1 MPAHDLHGR
10 VITTQIGVALN
21 PNPTNENQV
30 GVGEREERGMVV
42 TRVSKET
49 HHSSDVRGGED
60 GELGGPGL
68 GRRYGS

>member
-42 TRVSKET
+42 TRVSKD
-49 HHSSDVRGGED
+49 SWDVRGGED